1 MDLIQSNLAIRK
13 LLAKYSHTD
22 PDDWFLTFKA
32 RFGMATAFQAI
43 YDIYG
48 RGEVITQPYTCIT
61 AINPILVS
69 NLKPVYSDINQS
81 TLSISQ
87 PERLYNSKTVA
98 IVMQHTLGIIDN
110 NATKTAD
117 FAQKQHLILFED
129 SAHCLSR
136 MATDE
141 SGKILADISIHS
153 FGVEKIIK
161 NTKFGGAIYVNPE
174 LKKRHPRLYTE
185 ITTRLLNLPH
195 PPLGLDLR
203 SRTYRFQ
210 NGLLHR
216 LPNSLFNEVRN
227 LAYKAHIFELAV
239 APYEQSAEQSQPYAT
254 TKFVNNTILKHLP
267 SLPEI
272 YKLRLKNVR
281 KYNKQLAGS
290 KDFEIINS
298 DNQPLLAYP
307 ILFKDAATATK
318 VYDILTS
325 SGFFIRRWY
334 SPLLYPGPNS
344 NRRYYYS
351 PKMSPT
357 AESIHPRI
365 LCLPTDLTQE
375 KMSQIISILH
385 PVEKP
390 VQKIVQ
396 KHPDGDISQKA

>member
-1 MDLIQSNLAIRK
+1 MDLIQSNLAVRK
-13 LLAKYSHTD
+13 SLAKYSNTD

-32 RFGMATAFQAI
+32 RFGMATVFQAI
-43 YDIYG
+43 YNIYG
-48 RGEVITQPYTCIT
+48 HGEVITQPYTCIT

-69 NLKPVYSDINQS
+69 NLKPVYADIDPS
-81 TLSISQ
+81 TLSITQ
-87 PERLYNSKTVA
+87 PEKCYNSKTVA
-98 IVMQHTLGIIDN
+98 IVMQHTLGIIGN
-110 NATKTAD
+110 KTQAIAD
-117 FAQKQHLILFED
+117 FAKKRHLILIED
-129 SAHCLSR
+129 SAHCLTR
-136 MATDE
+136 MAASE
-141 SGKILADISIHS
+141 SGEILADISVHS
-153 FGVEKIIK
+153 FGVEKVIK

-174 LKKRHPRLYTE
+174 LKKKNPKLYEE
-185 ITTRLLNLPH
+185 ITTSLLNLPQ

-216 LPNSLFNEVRN
+216 LPNSIFNDVRN

-239 APYEQSAEQSQPYAT
+239 APYEQSAEQSRPYAS

-267 SLPEI
+267 ALPAI
-272 YKLRLKNVR
+272 YKLRQKNVR
-281 KYNKQLAGS
+281 IYNKKLVNNP
-290 KDFEIINS
+290 DFELINNC
-298 DNQPLLAYP
+298 DEPLLAYP
-307 ILFKDAATATK
+307 ILFKDASTATK

-344 NRRYYYS
+344 NRRYHYS
-351 PKMSPT
+351 SKMAPI
-357 AESIHPRI
+357 AESIHPKV

-375 KMSQIISILH
+375 KMQRILAILH

-396 KHPDGDISQKA
+396 KSST